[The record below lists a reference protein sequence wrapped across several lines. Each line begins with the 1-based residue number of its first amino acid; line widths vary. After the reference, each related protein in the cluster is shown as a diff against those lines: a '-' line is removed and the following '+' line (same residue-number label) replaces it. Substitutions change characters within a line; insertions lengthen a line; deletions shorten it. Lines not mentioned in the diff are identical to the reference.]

1 MLPYWGDPA
10 LLRATVESVLAQ
22 TSDDWRLTVVDD
34 AYPDESVP
42 AYFAALDDPR
52 VRYVRK
58 EQNEGITANYRT
70 CVGLATEEYMM
81 LLGCDDLLHPEF
93 VEVVLGAVR
102 AFPSADIV
110 QPGVDVVDEDGRKVS
125 TLVDTVKRS
134 VTMPRSSGPRLVSG
148 EQLAASLLR
157 ADWMYWPSLVFRRE
171 RLVATPFR
179 DGFPLIQDLAVVID
193 MVMQGAVMLLE
204 PTVCF
209 SYRRH
214 QASAS
219 SATLLNGKRFAGEQ
233 EYFRLAAQQ
242 VGAIGWKR
250 ARFDAQVHIT
260 SRLHALALLPQAVK
274 SPEASPKPL
283 LRHAFGG
290 WRS

>member
-10 LLRATVESVLAQ
+10 LLRATVDSVLAQ

-34 AYPDESVP
+34 AYPDEGVP
-42 AYFAALDDPR
+42 AYFAAIDDPR

-70 CVGLATEEYMM
+70 CVDLATEEYMM

-93 VEVVLGAVR
+93 VEVVLRAVG

-110 QPGVDVVDEDGRKVS
+110 QPGVAVIDEDGREVS

-134 VTMPRSSGPRLVSG
+134 VTMLRSSGPRLVSG

-171 RLVATPFR
+171 RLAATPFR

-193 MVMQGAVMLLE
+193 MVTQGAVMLLE

-250 ARFDAQVHIT
+250 ARFAAQLHIT
-260 SRLHALALLPQAVK
+260 SRLHALALLPKAVK
-274 SPEASPKPL
+274 SPEASPKPM
-283 LRHAFGG
+283 LRHALGG

>member
-1 MLPYWGDPA
+1 
-10 LLRATVESVLAQ
+10 
-22 TSDDWRLTVVDD
+22 
-34 AYPDESVP
+34 
-42 AYFAALDDPR
+42 
-52 VRYVRK
+52 
-58 EQNEGITANYRT
+58 
-70 CVGLATEEYMM
+70 
-81 LLGCDDLLHPEF
+81 F

-193 MVMQGAVMLLE
+193 MVMQGAV
-204 PTVCF
+204 
-209 SYRRH
+209 
-214 QASAS
+214 
-219 SATLLNGKRFAGEQ
+219 
-233 EYFRLAAQQ
+233 
-242 VGAIGWKR
+242 
-250 ARFDAQVHIT
+250 
-260 SRLHALALLPQAVK
+260 
-274 SPEASPKPL
+274 
-283 LRHAFGG
+283 
-290 WRS
+290 